1 MISNDS
7 DILINWTRSNAAN
20 DNLQLRTIQSRIRPY
35 LERKSMKNSEIEEI
49 LLAEGYKENLIKEA
63 LRLASSTGEDDKV
76 VKEAFV
82 GIPKTYGDLAPKFEA
97 VLAAKGPTR
106 FVKMLTEG
114 QSPIVKL
121 SRKELD
127 SFHKIADKAFDNPM
141 ELPVLHAFLKP
152 SVISELAENVCRAR
166 KIRQNCKVAETK
178 EGYKIAHKNKT
189 IIASAKP
196 ISSTSE
202 KFASGNY
209 EAFGFPD
216 EYVIIAHEEAS
227 PYSQIQ
233 KDLQKF

>member
-63 LRLASSTGEDDKV
+63 LRLASTKDEESV
-76 VKEAFV
+76 VVADTFK
-82 GIPKTYGDLAPKFEA
+82 GIPKKYGDVAPKIEA
-97 VLAAKGPTR
+97 VLAAKGPSK

-114 QSPIVKL
+114 NSPIVKI
-121 SRKELD
+121 SKKDLD
-127 SFHKIADKAFDNPM
+127 SLQKIADKAFENPLEM
-141 ELPVLHAFLKP
+141 PVLHAFLKP

-166 KIRQNCKVAETK
+166 KIRQNCKVAQTK
-178 EGYKIAHKNKT
+178 DGYKIAHKNKE
-189 IIASAKP
+189 IFASSKP
-196 ISSTSE
+196 ISSTSD
-202 KFASGNY
+202 KFASSNY